1 VARGARCVTVLD
13 VSARA
18 LERTRERLG
27 AAAGTVTWIAAD
39 VTGEWP
45 VPDVDIWHD
54 RAAFHFLTNGADR
67 ERYVERLREAVR
79 PGGAV
84 VLATFAL
91 DGPEKCSGLPVARY
105 DAAGLAA
112 QLGNGFTLIES
123 REVAHRTPGGVIQ
136 PFCYAAFRR
145 SPRPP
150 QTPAAAASRG

>member
-1 VARGARCVTVLD
+1 VLD

-18 LERTRERLG
+18 LERARARLG
-27 AAAGTVTWIAAD
+27 AAADTVTWIAAD

-45 VPDVDIWHD
+45 VAAVDIWHD
-54 RAAFHFLTNGADR
+54 RAAFHFLTEAADR
-67 ERYVERLREAVR
+67 ERYLERLREAVR

-84 VLATFAL
+84 VIATFAFN
-91 DGPEKCSGLPVARY
+91 GPEKCSGLPVARY
-105 DAAGLAA
+105 DSGGLAA
-112 QLGNGFTLIES
+112 QLGNGFALIES

-150 QTPAAAASRG
+150 QTPQAAASRE